1 MSKTV
6 GSSISISVITPC
18 YNGARYLRDTIGSVL
33 TQSRP
38 ALEMIVIDDGST
50 DESASTSDDEPSFER
65 INVPLRR
72 VIQLALI
79 RILRRHGSSKKMAV
93 EYAIYQCDELEKL
106 MLDPEDGHKRELV
119 VRNCV
124 TGQEQVVVFVGF

>member
-1 MSKTV
+1 
-6 GSSISISVITPC
+6 
-18 YNGARYLRDTIGSVL
+18 
-33 TQSRP
+33 
-38 ALEMIVIDDGST
+38 
-50 DESASTSDDEPSFER
+50 
-65 INVPLRR
+65 
-72 VIQLALI
+72 
-79 RILRRHGSSKKMAV
+79 MAV

>member
-1 MSKTV
+1 M
-6 GSSISISVITPC
+6 TPRRL
-18 YNGARYLRDTIGSVL
+18 GEVKRL
-33 TQSRP
+33 
-38 ALEMIVIDDGST
+38 T

>member
-1 MSKTV
+1 VK
-6 GSSISISVITPC
+6 
-18 YNGARYLRDTIGSVL
+18 RL
-33 TQSRP
+33 
-38 ALEMIVIDDGST
+38 T